1 MNTNTQTHTVQVT
14 PAQAA
19 MIYRALG
26 LEFDNI
32 QHYHKHADRL
42 ELTPDAAVEARQLC
56 QADMETCLELLHLF
70 YTIERR
76 PA

>member
-1 MNTNTQTHTVQVT
+1 MNTNTQTHTIEVT

-19 MIYRALG
+19 MICRALG
-26 LEFDNI
+26 LEYDSI

-42 ELTPDAAVEARQLC
+42 ESTPDAALEARQLC
-56 QADMETCLELLHLF
+56 QADMETCLELRRLF